1 MPPYEDYT
9 GVVPDSAM
17 PPYEDCLGTASYE
30 VRPSCGFEFGNDD
43 NPGTAPPSTFDE
55 YRRGWDAEGRPRFG

>member
-1 MPPYEDYT
+1 MPPYEHYT

-17 PPYEDCLGTASYE
+17 PPYEDWLGKASYQ
-30 VRPSCGFEFGNDD
+30 VCPSCGFEFGNDD

-55 YRRGWDAEGRPRFG
+55 YRREWDEEGRPRFS